1 MDIRK
6 ILRMNA
12 ERIVI
17 VHAPTAVSDLIRK
30 SLRTFYI
37 VLIQY
42 IIPYIPPR
50 FAFPGKKSH
59 PIQFPIIGI
68 KPTAVFNIVPYPEC
82 TRDQFPVIFF
92 GVFDHVAVAADL
104 YPPKIIGFKT

>member
-42 IIPYIPPR
+42 IIPYIPPI
-50 FAFPGKKSH
+50 A
-59 PIQFPIIGI
+59 
-68 KPTAVFNIVPYPEC
+68 
-82 TRDQFPVIFF
+82 
-92 GVFDHVAVAADL
+92 
-104 YPPKIIGFKT
+104 